1 MSLETNIVKLV
12 STCCWLLFL
21 LWTLFSPARAESP
34 IVDPKLFPVFQASD
48 HGTARIEVGTRTG
61 LLVDRTTTLTIDQ
74 VLEPYRIWQVIKTKT
89 PNFGFTRNAYWF
101 RFQIDNTTDHTL
113 TRYVELPISFIDDVQ
128 LYHYKDGKQMAS
140 YALGDNFLYEKRPY
154 RHPNFVMPLNL
165 SPGLNQVYVR
175 LASSGTIE
183 APFRIWEP
191 QRFYEDSNDMNLMQ
205 GGLAGILLIMMAY
218 NLVVFFITKDTS
230 YLYYVGFVTSFFF
243 FHFTLNGYTFAY
255 LWPEWVVWNNFAV
268 STFIAATELFA
279 CLFAI
284 NFLKLSRFSKV
295 AYYTMNILAGF
306 SIVLFVLTFILPY
319 SVTVRLGAAA
329 VFPVSLL
336 SLLFGYWRWWKGAKF
351 ARIYCLAWTA
361 ILLGVSILVLGKYG
375 LIPSNFYLNIAH
387 EIGAVLLVLLLSITL
402 ADRINHDRKLRM
414 RAHAV
419 ALAHERRSRS
429 AQDALIKSKEEA
441 NMRLEQRVKERTNDL
456 NKTMHQLK
464 VANDQLQLLAKT
476 DGLTKVN
483 NRAFFDKAFQDE
495 YRRVHRM
502 KIPLALIILD
512 IDFFKKINDTYG
524 HPGGDA
530 CLRAIANLIQPK
542 VNRAGDVLARFGG
555 EEFVILLPECT
566 LDNAVK
572 LAETLRKDVQ
582 QLIVP
587 FEGLNIRFTASF
599 GVACGLPDT
608 SFTPED
614 LLAIA
619 DKALYQAK
627 RDGRNC
633 VKTEAD
639 CKP

>member
-1 MSLETNIVKLV
+1 MLIS
-12 STCCWLLFL
+12 
-21 LWTLFSPARAESP
+21 LWTFVSPAQAVAP
-34 IVDPKLFPVFQASD
+34 FVDPALFPVFQASD
-48 HGTARIEVGTRTG
+48 NGTPRIEVGTRPG
-61 LLVDRTTTLTIDQ
+61 LLVDRTTSLTIEQ
-74 VLEPYRIWQVIKTKT
+74 VLEPFRIWQNIKTKT
-89 PNFGFTRNAYWF
+89 PNFGFTHNAYWF
-101 RFQIDNTTDHTL
+101 RFQIDNTTDHHVI
-113 TRYVELPISFIDDVQ
+113 RYVELPITFIDDVQ
-128 LYHYKDGKQMAS
+128 LFHYKEGKQIAKF
-140 YALGDNFLYEKRPY
+140 ALGDSHPFDQRPY
-154 RHPNFVMPLNL
+154 RHPNFVMPLDL

-175 LASSGTIE
+175 LSSSGSIE

-191 QRFYEDSNDMNLMQ
+191 QRFYEDSNDLNLMQ
-205 GGLAGILLIMMAY
+205 GALAGILLIMMAY

-230 YLYYVGFVTSFFF
+230 YLYYVGFVSSFFF
-243 FHFTLNGYTFAY
+243 FHFTLNGYAFAY
-255 LWPEWVVWNNFAV
+255 LWPDWVYWNNFAV

-284 NFLKLSRFSKV
+284 NFLKLSRFSNI
-295 AYYTMNILAGF
+295 AYYSMKGLAAFSGILL
-306 SIVLFVLTFILPY
+306 VLSFILPY
-319 SVTVRLGAAA
+319 SMTIRVGAAS
-329 VFPVSLL
+329 VFPVSIL
-336 SLLFGYWRWWKGAKF
+336 SLVFGYWRWWKGAKF
-351 ARIYCLAWTA
+351 ARIYCFAWTA
-361 ILLGVSILVLGKYG
+361 ILVGVSILVSGKYG
-375 LIPSNFYLNIAH
+375 LIPSNVYLNSAH

-419 ALAHERRSRS
+419 ALAHERRSRA

-464 VANDQLQLLAKT
+464 LANDQLQLLAKT

-495 YRRVHRM
+495 YRRVQRM

-530 CLRAIANLIQPK
+530 CLRAMANLIQPK

-555 EEFVILLPECT
+555 EEFVILLPECG

-582 QLIVP
+582 KLIVP
-587 FEGLNIRFTASF
+587 FEGQNIRFTASF

-608 SFTPED
+608 PFTPDD

-639 CKP
+639 CKA